1 VVTVSLVMA
10 LALLGDS
17 LLYVVLPLQAA
28 ALGLSG
34 VQVGVLLSANRFVR
48 MATNTGAARLLRRM
62 NAGPLFV
69 GATVLAAL
77 TTAMYT
83 LTPTFFPFLVARLL
97 WGFSYSALRLG
108 CFITVLA
115 TATARTRGRLM
126 GLYQSISRGGS
137 FVAVMAGGALFDAL
151 GYRSAVLVMAAGTV
165 LALPLALWRGPMERS
180 GQPLSASTREPRQTD
195 PAPAPPGAR
204 LLAVKW
210 SAFALSFVARGVVT
224 ATLAVFLRQAFGE
237 RLGPGGALGVA
248 TLASWLIG
256 VRWLAEIGLAAPL
269 GALSDRIGRTRAA
282 IAWLL
287 VGAVVTLAL
296 ALAPAL
302 GVAVAA
308 AVLLF
313 VASSGLGATLDAAA
327 GDLAPAGRRAEV
339 MSAYVDWADMGAA
352 LGPLLALSLAG
363 NLGLRPTYAAGALL
377 LGLGAAAVWAAYR
390 PLTPPFGH
398 PPVEHPGDAR
408 AGSARA
414 GACSGNVGGRAS
426 PASEG
431 GAGGEGR

>member
-1 VVTVSLVMA
+1 MPTRVVTVSLVMA

-28 ALGLSG
+28 TLGLSG

-48 MATNTGAARLLRRM
+48 MVTNTGAARLLRRM
-62 NAGPLFV
+62 SARPVFA

-83 LTPTFFPFLVARLL
+83 LTPAFLPFLAARLL

-108 CFITVLA
+108 CFVTVLSAA
-115 TATARTRGRLM
+115 TDRTRGRLM
-126 GLYQSISRGGS
+126 GLYQSVSRGGS
-137 FVAVMAGGALFDAL
+137 FVAVVVGGALFDAL
-151 GYRSAVLVMAAGTV
+151 GYRPTVLAMAVGTA
-165 LALPLALWRGPMERS
+165 LALPLALWRGPVEGS
-180 GQPLSASTREPRQTD
+180 GRPVPASTSEPRQND
-195 PAPAPPGAR
+195 PAPAPPRSR

-248 TLASWLIG
+248 TVASWLVG

-269 GALSDRIGRTRAA
+269 GALSDRMGRARAA
-282 IAWLL
+282 TAWLL
-287 VGAVVTLAL
+287 VAAAVTLVL
-296 ALAPAL
+296 ALVPVL

-313 VASSGLGATLDAAA
+313 VAASGLGATLDAAA
-327 GDLAPAGRRAEV
+327 GDLAPPGRRAEV
-339 MSAYVDWADMGAA
+339 MSAYADWADLGAA

-363 NLGLRPTYAAGALL
+363 SLGLRPTYIAGALL
-377 LGLGAAAVWAAYR
+377 LGLGAAAVWATYR
-390 PLTPPFGH
+390 PAARQADA
-398 PPVEHPGDAR
+398 PV
-408 AGSARA
+408 
-414 GACSGNVGGRAS
+414 GRGTVT
-426 PASEG
+426 E
-431 GAGGEGR
+431 R

>member
-1 VVTVSLVMA
+1 MRSGRGTPAPVRVLSVSLVMA

-48 MATNTGAARLLRRM
+48 MVTNTGAARLLRRIR
-62 NAGPLFV
+62 AGPLFV
-69 GATVLAAL
+69 GATALAVL

-83 LTPTFFPFLVARLL
+83 LTPAFLPFLAARLL

-108 CFITVLA
+108 CFVTVLA

-126 GLYQSISRGGS
+126 GLYQSVSRGGS
-137 FVAVMAGGALFDAL
+137 FVAVVAGGALFDAL
-151 GYRSAVLVMAAGTV
+151 GYRPAVLAMAVGTA
-165 LALPLALWRGPMERS
+165 LALPLALWRGPVEGGVR
-180 GQPLSASTREPRQTD
+180 PVPASTSEPRQND
-195 PAPAPPGAR
+195 PAPAPPRSR

-224 ATLAVFLRQAFGE
+224 ATLAVFLRRAFGD

-269 GALSDRIGRTRAA
+269 GALSDRIGRARAA
-282 IAWLL
+282 VAWLL
-287 VGAVVTLAL
+287 VSAVVTLTL

-302 GVAVAA
+302 GVAVGA

-313 VASSGLGATLDAAA
+313 VASSGLGAALDAAA

-339 MSAYVDWADMGAA
+339 MSAYADWADLGAA

-363 NLGLRPTYAAGALL
+363 SLGLRPTYIAGALL
-377 LGLGAAAVWAAYR
+377 LGLGAVAVWAAYR
-390 PLTPPFGH
+390 PAAGCT
-398 PPVEHPGDAR
+398 DA
-408 AGSARA
+408 AVGT
-414 GACSGNVGGRAS
+414 GA
-426 PASEG
+426 PAE
-431 GAGGEGR
+431 R